1 MIEREGYMLRR
12 KIFTTPLDAANR
24 RTVSSMYRVNVGLA
38 LEKRVVKILMDT
50 DHSRICLLTGKYNLL
65 LNRRLINPSFT
76 EPQLDQAGRTF
87 NPIISRQSIGDV
99 ISRHTAELYRRLQEV
114 KGYRKYCNPGHI
126 AELNT
131 GRSKAQ

>member
-1 MIEREGYMLRR
+1 MLRR
-12 KIFTTPLDAANR
+12 KIDTTPLDAANR

-76 EPQLDQAGRTF
+76 EPQFDQAGRTF

-99 ISRHTAELYRRLQEV
+99 ISRHTAELYRRL
-114 KGYRKYCNPGHI
+114 
-126 AELNT
+126 
-131 GRSKAQ
+131 